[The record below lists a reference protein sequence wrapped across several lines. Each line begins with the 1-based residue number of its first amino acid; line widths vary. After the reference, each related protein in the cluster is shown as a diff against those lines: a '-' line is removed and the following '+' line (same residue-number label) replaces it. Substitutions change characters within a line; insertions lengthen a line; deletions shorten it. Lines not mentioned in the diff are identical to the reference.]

1 MIKWLKAFWRKHVV
15 ADFPYPEECWWCHN
29 NTSCVACKVVEK

>member
-1 MIKWLKAFWRKHVV
+1 MIKWLKAFWQKHVV

-29 NTSCVACKVVEK
+29 TSCVACKVVEK